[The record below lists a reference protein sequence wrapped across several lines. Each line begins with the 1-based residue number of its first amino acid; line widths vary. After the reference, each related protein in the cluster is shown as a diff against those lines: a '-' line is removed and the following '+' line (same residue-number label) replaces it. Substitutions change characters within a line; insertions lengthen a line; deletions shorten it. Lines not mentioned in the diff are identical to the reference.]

1 MAGSARLASEDDRAR
16 ESSAEDAG
24 PAAKQPTDTGLL
36 RRCVAEVFG
45 TFALVFAAAGADTM
59 ALASGGQVSV
69 AARAVAPGLIV
80 AAMIYALSD
89 ESGAHLN
96 PSVTLA
102 FVLRRDFPA
111 AWLLP
116 YWVAEVSG
124 ALIAAL
130 ILRALFGNAAAA
142 GVSTPHV
149 ASGTAV
155 AVEVVL
161 TLLLVTVILGT
172 TDRARRLGP
181 DAAIAVGGTIAA
193 CGLMALP
200 ITGAS
205 MNPARSLGPAVVN
218 GRLEDLWIYLLGPL
232 IGASIAA
239 IGIALVRGPRP
250 PDAKTREAAQ
260 GKQTA

>member
-1 MAGSARLASEDDRAR
+1 
-16 ESSAEDAG
+16 
-24 PAAKQPTDTGLL
+24 
-36 RRCVAEVFG
+36 VAEVFG

-59 ALASGGQVSV
+59 ALVSGGQVSV
-69 AARAVAPGLIV
+69 AARAVAPALIV

-130 ILRALFGNAAAA
+130 ILRALFGSAAAA

-200 ITGAS
+200 ITGA
-205 MNPARSLGPAVVN
+205 AVVN

-232 IGASIAA
+232 IGAAIAA
-239 IGIALVRGPRP
+239 IGIALMRGPRP

>member
-1 MAGSARLASEDDRAR
+1 M
-16 ESSAEDAG
+16 
-24 PAAKQPTDTGLL
+24 
-36 RRCVAEVFG
+36 AEVFG

-59 ALASGGQVSV
+59 ALVSGGQVSV
-69 AARAVAPGLIV
+69 AARAVAPALIV

-130 ILRALFGNAAAA
+130 VLRGLFGNAAAA

-149 ASGTAV
+149 ASPTAV
-155 AVEVVL
+155 VVEVVL
-161 TLLLVTVILGT
+161 TLLLVSVILGT
-172 TDRARRLGP
+172 TDRARQ
-181 DAAIAVGGTIAA
+181 
-193 CGLMALP
+193 
-200 ITGAS
+200 
-205 MNPARSLGPAVVN
+205 ARSGRCDRGRRDDRRVRPDGPAHH
-218 GRLEDLWIYLLGPL
+218 RR
-232 IGASIAA
+232 A
-239 IGIALVRGPRP
+239 R
-250 PDAKTREAAQ
+250 
-260 GKQTA
+260 